1 MKFSQFFISRPIF
14 AGVISLMIIIAGAIA
29 VFKLP
34 ITEYPEV
41 VPPTVVVSANYP
53 GANPTVI
60 GDTVA
65 TPLEQA
71 INGTEGMLYMSSQA
85 TSDGRLTLTVT
96 FELGTDI
103 DDAQVLVQNRVA
115 RALPRLPQEV
125 QRLGVLTE
133 KSSPDLTMVVHLTSP
148 DDRYD
153 MLYLSNYAALNVKD
167 ELARVEGVGG
177 VQLFGAGEYSMRIWL
192 DPQKVSALNMT
203 AMDVVNAIREQ
214 NQQAAAGSLGSQPN
228 ETNNFQML
236 INLKGRLTSEQEFR
250 DIVVKVGQQGQLVHL
265 SDVARVELGANNY
278 ALRSLLNNKEAVALP
293 IFQRPGSNAI
303 AISDGV
309 RAKMAELKE
318 SFPAGVDYAIVYDPT
333 IFVRGSIEAVVTT
346 LFEALALVVIVV
358 ILFLQNWRAALI
370 PLAAVPVSLIGTFAI
385 MYGLGFSLNALSL
398 FGLVLAIG
406 IVVDDAIVVVE
417 NVERN
422 IEIGLAPKPAA
433 IKAMKEVTGPIIATT

>member
-85 TSDGRLTLTVT
+85 TSDGRLSLTVT

-228 ETNNFQML
+228 ETNNFQIL

-278 ALRSLLNNKEAVALP
+278 ALRSLLNNKEAVAIP

-309 RAKMAELKE
+309 RAQMAQLK
-318 SFPAGVDYAIVYDPT
+318 
-333 IFVRGSIEAVVTT
+333 
-346 LFEALALVVIVV
+346 
-358 ILFLQNWRAALI
+358 
-370 PLAAVPVSLIGTFAI
+370 
-385 MYGLGFSLNALSL
+385 
-398 FGLVLAIG
+398 
-406 IVVDDAIVVVE
+406 
-417 NVERN
+417 
-422 IEIGLAPKPAA
+422 
-433 IKAMKEVTGPIIATT
+433 